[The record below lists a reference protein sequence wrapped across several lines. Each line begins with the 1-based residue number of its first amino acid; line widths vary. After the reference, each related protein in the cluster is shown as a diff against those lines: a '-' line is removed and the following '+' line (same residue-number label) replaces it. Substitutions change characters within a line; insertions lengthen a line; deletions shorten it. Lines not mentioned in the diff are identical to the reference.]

1 MRLLKWIAAAL
12 AVVLI
17 VFALGPRVDGDTTV
31 TFEPATIGDDPD
43 AYLAAEEAKFSNIR
57 PGQQKQIIWAGAVGQ
72 KTPLAIVYVHGFSAS
87 SGEVRPLPDEIA
99 KAMGANLF
107 FTRLTGHGQDGPAM
121 GTATVNAWVND
132 YAEAMAI
139 GRMIGEKVVVVAT
152 STGGSL
158 AVAQAL
164 NADVSKDVSGLVLIS
179 PNFGVQAGGSFL
191 LTMPWG
197 KQLAELIVG
206 KERSFEPR
214 NARQAELWTSRYPTV
229 AVLPMAKLVEISVDT
244 RVEDTEI
251 PALFII
257 SDSDKVVQPAL
268 TRQIAARW
276 GAPHQLI
283 AVTNSEDPDQHVIA
297 GDTLSPGT
305 TASLGQQ
312 TVSWLKENGIVK

>member
-1 MRLLKWIAAAL
+1 
-12 AVVLI
+12 
-17 VFALGPRVDGDTTV
+17 
-31 TFEPATIGDDPD
+31 
-43 AYLAAEEAKFSNIR
+43 
-57 PGQQKQIIWAGAVGQ
+57 
-72 KTPLAIVYVHGFSAS
+72 
-87 SGEVRPLPDEIA
+87 
-99 KAMGANLF
+99 
-107 FTRLTGHGQDGPAM
+107 
-121 GTATVNAWVND
+121 
-132 YAEAMAI
+132 
-139 GRMIGEKVVVVAT
+139 
-152 STGGSL
+152 
-158 AVAQAL
+158 
-164 NADVSKDVSGLVLIS
+164 LVLIS